1 MRKFEGFVRVAFNAR
16 KGAVVLAKGE
26 AGRGYAPDATAAILS
41 AIGRAMEANKNAGF
55 DRWSAWTPGLD
66 RKDAAAN
73 YTPAEWKRAVS
84 QPDTT
89 PVVMANRFGSPVLAI
104 LSETKKADRR
114 SVLTDY

>member
-1 MRKFEGFVRVAFNAR
+1 MKKFEGFVRVAFNAR

-26 AGRGYAPDATAAILS
+26 QGRGYAPDDTTGILS
-41 AIGRAMEANKNAGF
+41 AIGRALDANKGAGL

-66 RKDAAAN
+66 RKTPASN

-84 QPDTT
+84 QPDTV
-89 PVVMANRFGSPVLAI
+89 PVVMANRFGGPVLAI
-104 LSETKKADRR
+104 LSETKRADRR

>member
-26 AGRGYAPDATAAILS
+26 AGKGYSPDDTAGIVA
-41 AIGRAMEANKNAGF
+41 AIGRALDANKGAGF
-55 DRWSAWTPGLD
+55 DRWCAWTPGVD
-66 RKDAAAN
+66 RKAPASN
-73 YTPAEWKRAVS
+73 YSAAEWKRAVS

-104 LSETKKADRR
+104 LSQTAKTDRR